1 MTVRVCR
8 LRSVSGVRTVIRNGV
23 PAPLGDVT
31 LPRMSGTIAELDG
44 LSTEELRKRAF
55 AKARQHGD
63 VKFFWNLLR
72 HLPHADD
79 AESLD
84 GSLGAVGASIDDAVA
99 LWREMTGHGYGESEP
114 LLRAAFID
122 YLTQ

>member
-1 MTVRVCR
+1 
-8 LRSVSGVRTVIRNGV
+8 
-23 PAPLGDVT
+23 
-31 LPRMSGTIAELDG
+31 MSDGLADLDA

-55 AKARQHGD
+55 AKARRNAD
-63 VKFFWNLLR
+63 VRFFWSLMQ

-84 GSLGAVGASIDDAVA
+84 GSLGAVGASVDDAVA
-99 LWREMTGHGYGESEP
+99 LWREMTGHGYGASEP

-122 YLTQ
+122 YLSH

>member
-1 MTVRVCR
+1 
-8 LRSVSGVRTVIRNGV
+8 
-23 PAPLGDVT
+23 
-31 LPRMSGTIAELDG
+31 MSDQLAQLDE

-55 AKARQHGD
+55 AKARRHGD
-63 VKFFWNLLR
+63 VRFFWSLLR

-84 GSLGAVGASIDDAVA
+84 GSLGAVGATVDDAVA
-99 LWREMTGHGYGESEP
+99 LWRELTGHGYGESEP

-122 YLTQ
+122 YLSS

>member
-1 MTVRVCR
+1 MTE
-8 LRSVSGVRTVIRNGV
+8 SV
-23 PAPLGDVT
+23 
-31 LPRMSGTIAELDG
+31 AELDA
-44 LSTEELRKRAF
+44 LSTEELRQRAF

-63 VKFFWNLLR
+63 VRFFWSVVR

-84 GSLGAVGASIDDAVA
+84 GSLGAVGATIDDAVA
-99 LWREMTGHGYGESEP
+99 LWRELTGHGYGESEP

-122 YLTQ
+122 YLSR